1 MTTEANRGKDLRRF
15 AEMMR
20 ALMEGV
26 ELDAASASERFGINV
41 DPARRNLN
49 LLLAVLPGVE
59 KRRDGRR
66 DVFSFNHEAAFGSDR
81 TLDSRPGIAAAISA
95 SFGAAFS
102 RVFSGTDYQVQLDG
116 LRARVVDR
124 LTVMRKKL
132 FSNIGRKV
140 VVVCGREEVLTDKQG
155 LLDDVLDGVLK
166 QRRVR
171 MTYRTFDGREKE
183 VTVKPYSLAVYDAH
197 LYMIAA
203 EAQAPHPYR
212 FARILELDVTD
223 EEFPYPEPSEYD
235 PAVLFRDSIGI
246 WAGAEPE
253 ACRIRV
259 RLSETWT
266 VYARHHRWHESQRI
280 TRDLED
286 GGVELEFRVRPC
298 PEFEQWILRFG
309 EGAEV
314 LEPVALRERIAGRL
328 KAAAGRYE
336 IPTGS

>member
-1 MTTEANRGKDLRRF
+1 MTAEANRGKDLRRF

-20 ALMEGV
+20 ALMEGI

-49 LLLAVLPGVE
+49 LLQAVLPGVE

-66 DVFSFNHEAAFGSDR
+66 DVFSFDYEAAFGSDR
-81 TLDSRPGIAAAISA
+81 ALDSRPGIAAAISA

-124 LTVMRKKL
+124 LSLMRKKL

-140 VVVCGREEVLTDKQG
+140 VVVCGREEVLSDKQG
-155 LLDDVLDGVLK
+155 LLDDVLDAVLK

-171 MTYRTFDGREKE
+171 MKYRTFEGKVKE

-212 FARILELDVTD
+212 FARILDLEVT
-223 EEFPYPEPSEYD
+223 EGEFTYPEPSEYD

-246 WAGAEPE
+246 WAGGEPE
-253 ACRIRV
+253 PCRVVIR
-259 RLSETWT
+259 LGPMWT

-280 TRDLED
+280 IKDLAD

-298 PEFEQWILRFG
+298 PEFQQWVLRFG
-309 EGAEV
+309 EDAQVIEPAE
-314 LEPVALRERIAGRL
+314 LRARIGQRL
-328 KAAAGRYE
+328 SAAAARYE
-336 IPTGS
+336 TVAR